1 MAKFIF
7 QLEGVLTQRQNI
19 ERERQRAMADL
30 QSQLAA
36 LDLDLRKLDQSVQQ
50 SNLDVRLNHL
60 TGPLDMAFLTAHRR
74 FLNATQRQAIMIAQK
89 MAGIQQKIVEKLRE
103 KQFERWKAESQRKEM
118 LAADE
123 AATQFSFARAGEEEM
138 HSEINLSHE
147 DARVM
152 A

>member
-1 MAKFIF
+1 
-7 QLEGVLTQRQNI
+7 
-19 ERERQRAMADL
+19 
-30 QSQLAA
+30 
-36 LDLDLRKLDQSVQQ
+36 
-50 SNLDVRLNHL
+50 
-60 TGPLDMAFLTAHRR
+60 MAFLTAHRR

-89 MAGIQQKIVEKLRE
+89 MAGIQQKIEEARKHLLEAAKQRKIVEKLRE